1 MYVCLCVCLRSF
13 YEFLQQ
19 SEMRKRNETRF
30 TIRSQFIKGNL
41 VVWVLLI
48 LFASQLTWFC
58 ARVFFREK
66 YYRRVFVCFLPTFQK
81 FRRLAANRTIVF
93 FTLHSK
99 PYLSSVRFAP
109 LFVALMHSVVNFYA
123 KSRLFVFLSRVCGRL
138 LRGKKKEPYSPVVRA
153 RGRNLPH
160 AANLA
165 CFNSF
170 LCVCLIIFSSFA
182 ALFITA

>member
-1 MYVCLCVCLRSF
+1 MNFPFLVCLFVCVCLRSF

-58 ARVFFREK
+58 ARVFFFAWK
-66 YYRRVFVCFLPTFQK
+66 ILSARVCVLPARTFQK
-81 FRRLAANRTIVF
+81 FRRLAANRTIVL

-138 LRGKKKEPYSPVVRA
+138 LRGKKKGTIFS
-153 RGRNLPH
+153 GG
-160 AANLA
+160 A
-165 CFNSF
+165 CPWPKPATRQQIWLVSIVF
-170 LCVCLIIFSSFA
+170 CVCLFNYF
-182 ALFITA
+182 

>member
-1 MYVCLCVCLRSF
+1 MGSFNLIRFSTHVVLRTCF
-13 YEFLQQ
+13 
-19 SEMRKRNETRF
+19 
-30 TIRSQFIKGNL
+30 
-41 VVWVLLI
+41 
-48 LFASQLTWFC
+48 
-58 ARVFFREK
+58 FFREK

-182 ALFITA
+182 ALSITA